1 MRAAILVSLLAALGA
16 GAGMTAAATAS
27 EPSGAT
33 MDRGMARPGGVY
45 ANVAA
50 PDAIAC
56 AQACADDALC
66 MSWTFMSVAGGGSCE
81 LKAVIPH
88 PSPDVRATSG
98 LSARAPG
105 FARLVGVR
113 APFGPPL
120 DLGGE
125 PLDTAPQYAEPSPPP
140 APARP
145 SQAAASDTVAAASE
159 PPPLPRTSASD
170 APILLS
176 ADTAPLPLRDRG
188 SSAGP

>member
-1 MRAAILVSLLAALGA
+1 MRAAILATLLAALGA
-16 GAGMTAAATAS
+16 GPGMTAAATAS

-66 MSWTFMSVAGGGSCE
+66 MSWTFMSVAGDGSCE

-98 LSARAPG
+98 LSARAPA
-105 FARLVGVR
+105 FARLVGAR

-120 DLGGE
+120 DLNGAPSDAA
-125 PLDTAPQYAEPSPPP
+125 PLPPAPP
-140 APARP
+140 APASP
-145 SQAAASDTVAAASE
+145 SPAAASETVAAASE